1 MRHGLVALGDSITKG
16 EGNMALGVQCQSWA
30 LWLAQALA
38 LPFTGLAANG
48 ALSGDVVREQL
59 PQLAGPYDLGCLYLG
74 VNDARSPA
82 WDAGPLRGQPA
93 DGAGARRRDL
103 RAHPDADPSR
113 DLGRPPAGGSR
124 GGQRGDPA
132 PGGEA
137 GVWWWSLRTDLRGW
151 PLVLPDAV
159 HPTALG
165 QLEIA
170 ERAAAALAAA
180 GVAVPRRPTELAEV
194 DDRRRT
200 AARARAGWARML
212 ARDLARRGME
222 RIRPPAAP

>member
-16 EGNMALGVQCQSWA
+16 EGNMTLGVQCQSWA

-59 PQLAGPYDLGCLYLG
+59 PQLVGPYDLGGLYLG
-74 VNDARSPA
+74 VNDARAPS
-82 WDAGPLRGQPA
+82 WDAGRFEENLRTVLGRLGEISERTLALTLPV
-93 DGAGARRRDL
+93 
-103 RAHPDADPSR
+103 
-113 DLGRPPAGGSR
+113 DLGRPHAGGT
-124 GGQRGDPA
+124 
-132 PGGEA
+132 GEA
-137 GVWWWSLRTDLRGW
+137 NAVIRRVAADAGAVLVELEDLRGW

-165 QLEIA
+165 QLDIA

-180 GVAVPRRPTELAEV
+180 GVRVARRPGELAEV

-200 AARARAGWARML
+200 AAGSRAGWARML
-212 ARDLARRGME
+212 ARDLVRRGVE